1 MLPQHPVYRK
11 LDAPV
16 TILGIDL
23 EDWFG
28 LGVAFILLSR
38 VSDLVVGRLLGAPR
52 AEALVSAL
60 TTGVVFML
68 WRRVR
73 ERAPRHFV
81 RHLLGYLSEPD
92 AYLVTPDGETNP
104 YVV

>member
-28 LGVAFILLSR
+28 LGVAFILFSR
-38 VSDLVVGRLLGAPR
+38 VSDLVVGRLLGVPR

-60 TTGVVFML
+60 TTGAAFML
-68 WRRVR
+68 WRRMR
-73 ERAPRHFV
+73 ERMPRHFV
-81 RHLLGYLSEPD
+81 RHLMGYLSEPD
-92 AYLVTPDGETNP
+92 AYVARPDADTNP

>member
-1 MLPQHPVYRK
+1 VLPQHPVYRK

-28 LGVAFILLSR
+28 LGVAFILFSR
-38 VSDLVVGRLLGAPR
+38 VSDLVVGRLLGVPR
-52 AEALVSAL
+52 AEALASAL
-60 TTGVVFML
+60 TTGAAFMV
-68 WRRVR
+68 WRRMR

-92 AYLVTPDGETNP
+92 AYVVAPDADTNP

>member
-11 LDAPV
+11 LDAAV
-16 TILGIDL
+16 TVLGIDL

-28 LGVAFILLSR
+28 LGVAFIVLSR
-38 VSDLVVGRLLGAPR
+38 LSDLLVGRLLGIPR
-52 AEALVSAL
+52 AEAAVSVLA
-60 TTGVVFML
+60 TGVIFVF

-81 RHLLGYLSEPD
+81 RHLLGYLSESD
-92 AYLVTPDGETNP
+92 GYLVIPDQDANP